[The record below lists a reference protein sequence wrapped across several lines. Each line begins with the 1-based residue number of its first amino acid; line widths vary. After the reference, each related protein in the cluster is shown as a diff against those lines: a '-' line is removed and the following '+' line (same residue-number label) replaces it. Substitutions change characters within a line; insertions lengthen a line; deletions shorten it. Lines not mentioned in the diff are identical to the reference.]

1 MDVGGY
7 GWLGVC
13 LTALSSFSSSYRYRI
28 TTGVSAKAITTVTT
42 TSGGAGGLTATTT
55 SSSVEAT
62 TTTAVTVHKK
72 GGHKRPKK

>member
-1 MDVGGY
+1 MWMWGGY

-28 TTGVSAKAITTVTT
+28 TTGVSAKAITTATT
-42 TSGGAGGLTATTT
+42 TSGGGLTATTT
-55 SSSVEAT
+55 SSSVAAT